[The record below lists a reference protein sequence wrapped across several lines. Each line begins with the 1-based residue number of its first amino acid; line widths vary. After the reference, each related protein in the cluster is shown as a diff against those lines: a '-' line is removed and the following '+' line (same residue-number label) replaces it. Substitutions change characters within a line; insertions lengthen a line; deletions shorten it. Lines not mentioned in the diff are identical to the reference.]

1 MEKKKRKIVLN
12 GSSTI
17 LNLRTIIVIVS
28 AITTL
33 SVIYNTIIMQAS
45 LLLFSILLLLIIQPS
60 KHRFTRLAHRMK
72 IISRVVVT
80 LMIFQILFRH
90 GGETLW
96 QFGIIK
102 ITSLGVNYGVSSSL
116 RLMLI
121 VLIAGLLLDIPYYD
135 YILAFRSWKIPYEI
149 SFLVASV
156 IHFIPIFHKQFIVSK
171 EALNLRGIE
180 ISKSP
185 IIKRFKIYSAL
196 VFPVIARAISEVK
209 YRSISLEL
217 RAFRLFPERT
227 FIYEAKLKWYDLTIQ
242 IIIFFIFLNILI
254 LSYFLI

>member
-1 MEKKKRKIVLN
+1 MKKENRKNSNIS
-12 GSSTI
+12 SSTL

-33 SVIYNTIIMQAS
+33 SVVHNTILMQIL
-45 LLLFSILLLLIIQPS
+45 LLLFSIFLLLIIKPS
-60 KHRFTRLAHRMK
+60 KHRFNRLIHRMK
-72 IISRVVVT
+72 MILRIVIT

-90 GGETLW
+90 GGETIW

-102 ITSLGVNYGVSSSL
+102 ITSLGLNYGISSSL

-135 YILAFRSWKIPYEI
+135 YILAFRSWKFPYEI

-156 IHFIPIFHKQFIVSK
+156 IHFIPIFQKQFTISR

-180 ISKSP
+180 ISKTP
-185 IIKRFKIYSAL
+185 FIKRFKIYSAL

-217 RAFRLFPERT
+217 RAFRLYPERT
-227 FIYEAKLKWYDLTIQ
+227 FLYQAKLKWYDIIVQ
-242 IIIFFIFLNILI
+242 ISVCVGFVIIILI
-254 LSYFLI
+254 L

>member
-1 MEKKKRKIVLN
+1 MKTQVRETKTN
-12 GSSTI
+12 DSSTL
-17 LNLRTIIVIVS
+17 LNLRTIIIIVS

-33 SVIYNTIIMQAS
+33 SVVHNTILMQFS

-60 KHRFTRLAHRMK
+60 KHRFHRLMHRMK
-72 IISRVVVT
+72 MILKIVVT

-90 GGETLW
+90 GGEVIW
-96 QFGIIK
+96 QYGILK
-102 ITSLGVNYGVSSSL
+102 ITTIGVSYGVSSSL

-149 SFLVASV
+149 SFLIASV
-156 IHFIPIFHKQFIVSK
+156 IHFIPIFHKQFISSR

-180 ISKSP
+180 ISKPS
-185 IIKRFKIYSAL
+185 ILKRFKIYAAL
-196 VFPVIARAISEVK
+196 VFPIIARAISDVK

-217 RAFRLFPERT
+217 RAFRLYPDRT
-227 FIYEAKLKWYDLTIQ
+227 FIYQAKLKWYDLVVQ
-242 IIIFFIFLNILI
+242 ICSFIIFIIVI
-254 LSYFLI
+254 IYF

>member
-1 MEKKKRKIVLN
+1 MKL
-12 GSSTI
+12 I
-17 LNLRTIIVIVS
+17 L
-28 AITTL
+28 
-33 SVIYNTIIMQAS
+33 
-45 LLLFSILLLLIIQPS
+45 
-60 KHRFTRLAHRMK
+60 
-72 IISRVVVT
+72 RVVIT

-90 GGETLW
+90 GGETIW

-116 RLMLI
+116 RLILI

-156 IHFIPIFHKQFIVSK
+156 IHFIPIFHKQFIISQ

-185 IIKRFKIYSAL
+185 LLKRFKIYSAL

-217 RAFRLFPERT
+217 RAFRLYPERT
-227 FIYEAKLKWYDLTIQ
+227 YLYRARLKWYDFVVQISIFIGFVL
-242 IIIFFIFLNILI
+242 IIILKFFD
-254 LSYFLI
+254 

>member
-1 MEKKKRKIVLN
+1 MKLKIEKREIGIK
-12 GSSTI
+12 GSATL

-33 SVIYNTIIMQAS
+33 SVIHNTILMQVS
-45 LLLFSILLLLIIQPS
+45 LLLFSIFLLLIIQPS
-60 KHRFTRLAHRMK
+60 KHRFNRLMHRMK
-72 IISRVVVT
+72 LILRVVIT
-80 LMIFQILFRH
+80 LMIFQIIFRH
-90 GGETLW
+90 GGETIW
-96 QFGIIK
+96 QFGLIK

-156 IHFIPIFHKQFIVSK
+156 IHFIPIFHKQFITSK

-185 IIKRFKIYSAL
+185 LLKRFKIYSAL

-217 RAFRLFPERT
+217 RAFRLYPERT
-227 FIYEAKLKWYDLTIQ
+227 FIYQAKLKWYDIIIQ
-242 IIIFFIFLNILI
+242 IGVIIGFGIIFLI
-254 LSYFLI
+254 M

>member
-1 MEKKKRKIVLN
+1 MSKERRELN
-12 GSSTI
+12 NINNLKTMSA
-17 LNLRTIIVIVS
+17 LNLRTIIIIVS

-33 SVIYNTIIMQAS
+33 SVVHNTMLMQFS
-45 LLLFSILLLLIIQPS
+45 LLIFSIFLLLIIQPS
-60 KHRFTRLAHRMK
+60 RHRFKRLMHRMK
-72 IISRVVVT
+72 MILRVVIT

-90 GGETLW
+90 GGEIIW

-156 IHFIPIFHKQFIVSK
+156 IHFIPIFHKQFIISR

-185 IIKRFKIYSAL
+185 LLKRFKIYSEL

-227 FIYEAKLKWYDLTIQ
+227 FIYQAKLKWYDIVLQ
-242 IIIFFIFLNILI
+242 IVVCIGFVVIVMIL
-254 LSYFLI
+254 

>member
-1 MEKKKRKIVLN
+1 MKSKNKKREISKK
-12 GSSTI
+12 GSSML

-33 SVIYNTIIMQAS
+33 SVVHNTILMQVS
-45 LLLFSILLLLIIQPS
+45 LLLFSIFLLLIIQPS
-60 KHRFTRLAHRMK
+60 KHRFYRLMHRMK
-72 IISRVVVT
+72 MIIKIIIT

-90 GGETLW
+90 GGEIIW

-102 ITSLGVNYGVSSSL
+102 ITSLGLNYGISSSL

-135 YILAFRSWKIPYEI
+135 YILAFRSWKFPYEI

-156 IHFIPIFHKQFIVSK
+156 IHFIPIFQKQFTISQ
-171 EALNLRGIE
+171 EALNLRGID
-180 ISKSP
+180 ISKTP
-185 IIKRFKIYSAL
+185 LIKRFKIYSAL

-217 RAFRLFPERT
+217 RAFRLYPERT
-227 FIYEAKLKWYDLTIQ
+227 FLYQSKLKWFDIVVQ
-242 IIIFFIFLNILI
+242 ISVCGGFGVIVIIA
-254 LSYFLI
+254 